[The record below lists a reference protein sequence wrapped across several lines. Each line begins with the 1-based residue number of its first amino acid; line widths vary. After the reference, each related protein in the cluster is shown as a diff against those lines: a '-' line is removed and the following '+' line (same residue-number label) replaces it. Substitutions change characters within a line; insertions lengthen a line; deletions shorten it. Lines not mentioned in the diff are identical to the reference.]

1 MTSKTEDHTSS
12 SGRKWSTVAEKVWFP
27 CLGSIPSLQVYNS
40 EKEARTAFKGLK
52 GPRILIDESGA
63 EVLAVAG
70 APWKRYA
77 LRRIRQALKLNS
89 FCLPHLSARK
99 QPKDLCDMA
108 EFGFADND
116 PLLFDDFT
124 GTARAVELPTK
135 KRSRSDSEST
145 IADQGSSRTTLSAFT
160 MSQVDICQS
169 TSSSG
174 CKKNSVDV
182 CQSTSSSGSK
192 KGLVDICQ
200 STSSSGSNEGSVDIC
215 QSTSSSV
222 YRLLDLSCSVDIC
235 ESSSSSVY
243 HNYNKQ
249 L

>member
-1 MTSKTEDHTSS
+1 MAD
-12 SGRKWSTVAEKVWFP
+12 G
-27 CLGSIPSLQVYNS
+27 
-40 EKEARTAFKGLK
+40 KE
-52 GPRILIDESGA
+52 
-63 EVLAVAG
+63 
-70 APWKRYA
+70 
-77 LRRIRQALKLNS
+77 
-89 FCLPHLSARK
+89 
-99 QPKDLCDMA
+99 DLCDMA
-108 EFGFADND
+108 EFGFADNN
-116 PLLFDDFT
+116 PFLFDDFT
-124 GTARAVELPTK
+124 GTTRAVELPTK

-174 CKKNSVDV
+174 CKKNP
-182 CQSTSSSGSK
+182 
-192 KGLVDICQ
+192 VDICQ